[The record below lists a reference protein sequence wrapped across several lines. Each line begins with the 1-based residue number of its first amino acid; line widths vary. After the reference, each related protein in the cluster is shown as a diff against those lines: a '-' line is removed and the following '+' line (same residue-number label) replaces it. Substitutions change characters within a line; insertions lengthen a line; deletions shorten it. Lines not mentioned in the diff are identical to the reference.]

1 MESKDVVKGLRE
13 EMQLNRREFCE
24 YFDIPYRTV
33 QDWECGKRVMPDYV
47 LRLLEYKIRMDQML
61 QEKSAKQMNNEQ
73 TQITNRLSKNSK
85 QKERVCICNMSMND
99 YNAVYELW
107 SSCDGIG
114 LNEID
119 DSENGIARFLLRNPT
134 TCFVAKVDGM
144 IIGAILAGHDG
155 RRGYIY
161 HLAVKKQYRGRGIA
175 KQLVNA
181 AVFALNRLG
190 IQKAGLV
197 VFSDNEEG
205 NAFWERLG
213 FCVRKDL
220 FYRNKMTTRS

>member
-61 QEKSAKQMNNEQ
+61 QQKCTKQMNSEQ
-73 TQITNRLSKNSK
+73 ADITKKLSADAK
-85 QKERVCICNMSMND
+85 QKQHVFICNMCMND

-107 SSCDGIG
+107 NCCDGIG

-119 DSENGIARFLLRNPT
+119 DSENGIARFLLRNPN
-134 TCFVAKVDGM
+134 TCFVAKVDGV
-144 IIGAILAGHDG
+144 ITGAILAGHDG

-161 HLAVKKQYRGRGIA
+161 HLAVGKQYRGNGIA

-181 AVFALNRLG
+181 AVSELERLG

-220 FYRNKMTTRS
+220 FYRNKMTARS